1 MMGEGGFKRKS
12 KVSSDIPDSSL
23 ADMAFLLL
31 IFFMVS
37 TTFPMEKPRKLE
49 FPEAD
54 ATQKLD
60 DNRKD
65 ILHVYLAR
73 NGNIF
78 INDLLVPIEGVA
90 PMVADHY
97 PRTQQ
102 RLVTVLKADRDVP
115 YHFVDAIQ
123 DQLSR
128 AGAVRLTFYTN
139 LQQRVR
145 RERR

>member
-1 MMGEGGFKRKS
+1 MGDGGFKRKS

-37 TTFPMEKPRKLE
+37 TTFPMEKPLRLD

-65 ILHVYLAR
+65 ILHVYLER
-73 NGNIF
+73 DGRIF
-78 INDLLVPIEGVA
+78 INDMLVPIDQVSPLVGDLY
-90 PMVADHY
+90 MKS
-97 PRTQQ
+97 QQ
-102 RLVTVLKADRDVP
+102 RLVTVLKADREVA
-115 YHFVDAIQ
+115 YHHVNAIQ
-123 DQLSR
+123 DELSR